1 METLFISRDAK
12 LKRRENTLSI
22 TVAGQTK
29 PFPIEKIR
37 HIVLLGESELNSKLL
52 TLCGQY
58 GVRLSI
64 FDYYGYF
71 KGAFEPIDQN
81 PSGRVKLEQAQLL
94 LNPERRMAV
103 AREIVR
109 GAIHNMRVNLAYYQ
123 YRGNKALTK
132 PIKAIMHE
140 AERIGSAMNSEELMG
155 IEGYLNQIY
164 YPAWKE
170 IDNRL
175 DFLPRVRRPPNNP
188 INCLIS
194 FLNQLVYTVVR
205 HEVFKTHLE
214 ETFSFLHS
222 PSLGRAS
229 LCLDLAEPFKP
240 ILSHALIF
248 GMVRKNQL
256 DDNWFDQKEGV
267 CLLTETG
274 KRHVA
279 EQFSIRLEESYEER
293 SFREWIYREALNIER
308 HLMGVAEYTSFKRSV

>member
-1 METLFISRDAK
+1 METLFISREAK

-22 TVAGQTK
+22 TIAGKTQ

-37 HIVLLGESELNSKLL
+37 HIVLLGEIELNSKFL

-71 KGAFEPIDQN
+71 KGAFEPIDLN

-94 LNPERRMAV
+94 LNPEQRMAV

-123 YRGNKALTK
+123 YRGNKTLTK
-132 PIKAIMHE
+132 PIKEIMRA
-140 AERIGSAMNSEELMG
+140 AERISSTTDSDELMG

-205 HEVFKTHLE
+205 HETFKTHLE

-222 PSLGRAS
+222 PSLGRSS

-240 ILSHALIF
+240 ILSHALILR
-248 GMVRKNQL
+248 MVRKNML
-256 DDNWFDQKEGV
+256 EDSWFDQKQGV

-274 KRHVA
+274 RRHVA
-279 EQFSIRLEESYEER
+279 EQFAIRLEESYEGR

-308 HLMGVAEYTSFKRSV
+308 HLMGIAEYTSFKRSV